1 MDGATPPP
9 PRSRRA
15 LLWTSTSYFGE
26 GLPWSFLHQM
36 ATEFLTAIGA
46 SNTQIGSTSL
56 LHLAVTFKFAWSPI
70 VDLYGRLRAWVV
82 ALEIMLGLGM
92 MVVAALASP
101 GALPLFWMLLSVLA
115 VFHATHDIACDGL
128 YLKALDRPGQ
138 ALYSGVRTAAFRAAM
153 LVGSS
158 LLVVLAGKTSWL
170 VGFGSC
176 GVLMVAVGLLN
187 GGVLPRP
194 ASDLGGG
201 ELRVRA
207 AGQPGQ
213 AKAVFGQSFR
223 SFLAQPHAPLVL
235 SFMFLYR
242 LGDIMMFA
250 MSKPLLRD
258 IGVDTAHRG
267 MLNGLGISSFIVAS
281 LLGGATIARVGFHRC
296 LVPMTYLQN
305 LAIPLYIVLAVFAP
319 PFPVVIAIVIIEQFA
334 SGIGNASHVVFLMRR
349 SRAIFS
355 ASHYAFATAIVSLG
369 STLSGYLSGPLNTRV
384 GHPWFFTC
392 AFLASV
398 PALILVWFVPRQP
411 VEAETPAVAA
421 APAPASAPPSAPSS
435 TDDR

>member
-1 MDGATPPP
+1 MEGATPPP

-56 LHLAVTFKFAWSPI
+56 LHLAVTFKFAWSPV

-101 GALPLFWMLLSVLA
+101 GALSLFWMLLSALA

-176 GVLMVAVGLLN
+176 GLLMVAVGLLN
-187 GGVLPRP
+187 SVVLPRP

-201 ELRVRA
+201 ELRARAVVRA
-207 AGQPGQ
+207 AGRPAR
-213 AKAVFGQSFR
+213 AKAVFGQAFK
-223 SFLAQPHAPLVL
+223 SFLAQPHAALVL

-267 MLNGLGISSFIVAS
+267 ILNGLGITSFIVAS
-281 LLGGATIARVGFHRC
+281 LLGGATIARLGFHRC

-305 LAIPLYIVLAVFAP
+305 LAIPLYIVMAVFAP

-349 SRAIFS
+349 SRATFS

-369 STLSGYLSGPLNTRV
+369 STLSGYLSGPLNTKV

-398 PALILVWFVPRQP
+398 PALILVWFVPRQT
-411 VEAETPAVAA
+411 VEADGPRAA
-421 APAPASAPPSAPSS
+421 SPASAPDS
-435 TDDR
+435 TDG

>member
-1 MDGATPPP
+1 MEGASPPP
-9 PRSRRA
+9 PTRSRRA

-26 GLPWSFLHQM
+26 GLPWSFLHQI

-46 SNTQIGSTSL
+46 SKTQISSTSL
-56 LHLAVTFKFAWSPI
+56 LHLAVTFKFAWSPF
-70 VDLYGRLRAWVV
+70 VDLFGRLRSWVV
-82 ALEIMLGLGM
+82 AMELILGVG
-92 MVVAALASP
+92 MVVVGLVASP
-101 GALPLFWMLLSVLA
+101 GELPLFWILLAVLA

-128 YLKALDRPGQ
+128 YLQALDRPGQ
-138 ALYSGVRTAAFRAAM
+138 ALYSGVRTAAYRAAM

-158 LLVVLAGKTSWL
+158 LLVVLAGKTSWKL
-170 VGFGSC
+170 GFGSC
-176 GVLMVAVGLLN
+176 GVLMVAVGLINSL
-187 GGVLPRP
+187 VLPRP
-194 ASDLGGG
+194 AGDVGGVQ
-201 ELRVRA
+201 RRA
-207 AGQPGQ
+207 LASGHPT
-213 AKAVFGQSFR
+213 AAAFGLAFK

-267 MLNGLGISSFIVAS
+267 ILNGLGITSFIVAS
-281 LLGGATIARVGFHRC
+281 LLGGAAIARLGFRRC
-296 LVPMTYLQN
+296 LVPMTYAQN
-305 LAIPLYIVLAVFAP
+305 LAIPLYIAMAVFAP
-319 PFPVVIAIVIIEQFA
+319 PFPVVIAIVMVEQFA
-334 SGIGNASHVVFLMRR
+334 SGIGNAAHVVFLMRR

-369 STLSGYLSGPLNTRV
+369 STLSGYLSGPLNDKV

-398 PALILVWFVPRQP
+398 PSLILVLFVPREP
-411 VEAETPAVAA
+411 IEAEV
-421 APAPASAPPSAPSS
+421 PASTAS
-435 TDDR
+435 